1 MLPYRAAAGHNNYTK
16 SLYPYLQEMCQ
27 LKETHPD
34 VLQQFEKGNH
44 VIKKSKKVEVSIL
57 LLFV

>member
-1 MLPYRAAAGHNNYTK
+1 
-16 SLYPYLQEMCQ
+16 MCQ

-44 VIKKSKKVEVSIL
+44 VIERINHDFAAVSSDHAIE
-57 LLFV
+57 